1 MTQIIDLGKLRFHWA
16 DSWSSSTEYELNDVV
31 KYGGNAYVYTNAV
44 ATTNNLPTNTT
55 YWKTM
60 VEGINFI
67 GIYSTSVGYKPGD
80 SVTHG
85 PNLYLCENPSTGNT
99 PPNSTYW
106 SKIASGIQYE
116 GAFNSGS
123 TYQKDDIATYG
134 GSVYIALQD
143 TAGSNAPSSSANT
156 AYWAKLVDGTYP
168 DQAGL
173 TNYILKTDGT
183 NVSWTNAPT
192 LDDATITDDLIVGG
206 TTYVGNDADNFDAA
220 AVLTGAKAVFDMSS
234 SPYGQIA
241 IHNSNTTSSTDVI
254 AYSANG
260 VDASGW
266 IDMGITSEDFAQEEF
281 GVTGPNDGYIFMEAP
296 ETFTETVTNKALTGN
311 VATLTIGAND
321 FRVGMPVTVTGVDA
335 TFNGTY
341 TITARTST
349 TFSYAKT
356 ASNVTSTAAS
366 GTAVAGKT
374 GAGNLVLA
382 TGANGTDNKIIFA
395 AGGLTSGNEQMS
407 ITPDVNVHIEID
419 TPSTSSTTGA
429 LTVVG
434 GVGIAGSVNIAGN
447 TTITGNLSFGGGSTS
462 AENLTVTNPLVFVG
476 DGNNADT
483 QDLGLVGEYSATVT
497 VSTATVNNKA
507 LTSNVATL
515 TTAAAHNFLVGDR
528 VTIAGVDAT
537 FNGTYA
543 LTAIPT
549 ATTFSYAKTASNV
562 TSAAVSPTGTADA
575 VTRREYAGVV
585 RDASD
590 GVIKFFQDA
599 ITKPSS
605 TVNFAEAGLTYAD
618 IQVDDITADQIT
630 ATGNLAVGTDKLT
643 VNTSTGAVGM
653 SGALTT
659 TGLITANGGL
669 TTSGALTVSGG
680 ATFTGTTNIQE
691 IRETVVDVTLSSNAG
706 TLDWTAGNIYYIAT
720 SPTGNMTLNVTNVP
734 TDASRVM
741 TINVLTTQGSTGY
754 IPGTF
759 QIGGS
764 SQTIRWSGG
773 SAPTPTSSS
782 GKIDIFSFTM
792 QRTTAGAWIVY
803 GSSSLNY

>member
-16 DSWSSSTEYELNDVV
+16 DSYNGSTEYELNDVV

-44 ATTNNLPTNTT
+44 ATTGNLPTNTT

-60 VEGINFI
+60 VEGINFL
-67 GIYSTSVGYKPGD
+67 GVYSSGTAYKPGD

-85 PNLYLCENPSTGNT
+85 ANLYLCENPSTGNT
-99 PPNSTYW
+99 PPNATYW
-106 SKIASGIQYE
+106 SKLASGIQYE
-116 GAFNSGS
+116 GTYSSS
-123 TYQKDDIATYG
+123 TNYQKDDIVTYG
-134 GSVYIALQD
+134 GSVYIALSD
-143 TAGSNAPSSSANT
+143 FINYVPTNAT
-156 AYWAKLVDGTYP
+156 YWAKLVDGTYP
-168 DQAGL
+168 AQTGL
-173 TNYILKTDGT
+173 TNYILKTDGS

-192 LDDATITDDLIVGG
+192 LDDATIADDLIVGG
-206 TTYVGNDADNFDAA
+206 TTYAGNAADNFDTD
-220 AVLTGAKAVFDMSS
+220 AVLTGARAVFDMDS

-241 IHNSNTTSSTDVI
+241 VHNSNTTSSTDVI

-266 IDMGITSEDFAQEEF
+266 IDMGITGEDFNQATF
-281 GVTGPNDGYIFMEAP
+281 GITGPNDGYIFMQAP
-296 ETFTETVTNKALTGN
+296 ETFTETVTNKALTSN

-382 TGANGTDNKIIFA
+382 TGSNGTENKIIFA
-395 AGGLTSGNEQMS
+395 AGGYDSGNEQMS
-407 ITPDVNVHIEID
+407 ITPDENVHIEID

-462 AENLTVTNPLVFVG
+462 AENLAVTNPMIFAG
-476 DGNNADT
+476 AGNNADT
-483 QDLGLVGEYSATVT
+483 QDLGLIGEYSATVT

-507 LTSNVATL
+507 LASNVATL

-528 VTIAGVDAT
+528 ITVAGVDAT

-543 LTAIPT
+543 LTAVPT
-549 ATTFSYAKTASNV
+549 STTFSYAKTASNV

-575 VTRREYAGVV
+575 VTRRKYAGVA
-585 RDASD
+585 RDATDSK
-590 GVIKFFQDA
+590 IKFFQNA
-599 ITKPSS
+599 TTTPSS
-605 TVNFAEAGLTYAD
+605 TVNFGEAGVTYAD
-618 IQVDDITADQIT
+618 VVMDDLEVDQIT
-630 ATGNLAVGTDKLT
+630 ATGNLAVGTDRLT

-669 TTSGALTVSGG
+669 TTSGALSVSGG
-680 ATFTGTTNIQE
+680 ASFSGTVDVQE
-691 IRETVVDVTLSSNAG
+691 LREQVVDVTLSSNAG
-706 TLDWTAGNIYYIAT
+706 TLDWSQGNIYYIGTA
-720 SPTGNMTLNVTNVP
+720 PTGNMTLNVTNVP
-734 TDASRVM
+734 TDNSKIM
-741 TINVLTTQGSTGY
+741 TINVFVTQGSTGY

-759 QIGGS
+759 QIGGA
-764 SQTIRWSGG
+764 SQTIRWAGG
-773 SAPTPTSSS
+773 SAPTPTSSA
-782 GKIDIFSFTM
+782 GKIDIFSFSM
-792 QRTTAGAWIVY
+792 QRTSAGAWLVY
-803 GSSSLNY
+803 ASSSLNF

>member
-16 DSWSSSTEYELNDVV
+16 DSWNSSTEYELNDVV

-44 ATTNNLPTNTT
+44 ATTSNLPTNTT

-60 VEGINFI
+60 VEGINFL
-67 GIYSTSVGYKPGD
+67 GAYSSGTAYKPGD

-85 PNLYLCENPSTGNT
+85 ANLYLAENATTGNT
-99 PPNSTYW
+99 PPNATYW
-106 SKIASGIQYE
+106 SKLASGIQYE
-116 GAFNSGS
+116 GAYSSS
-123 TYQKDDIATYG
+123 TNYQKDDIVSYG
-134 GSVYIALQD
+134 GSVYIALSD
-143 TAGSNAPSSSANT
+143 FINFVPTNT
-156 AYWAKLVDGTYP
+156 TYWAKLVDGTYP
-168 DQAGL
+168 AQEGL
-173 TNYILKTDGT
+173 ANYILKTDGT

-192 LDDATITDDLIVGG
+192 LDDATIVDDLIVGG
-206 TTYVGNDADNFDAA
+206 TTYAGNDADNFDAA
-220 AVLTGAKAVFDMSS
+220 AVLTGARAVFDMDS

-241 IHNSNTTSSTDVI
+241 VHNSNTTSSADVI

-260 VDASGW
+260 IDASGW

-281 GVTGPNDGYIFMEAP
+281 GITGPNDGYIFMEAP
-296 ETFTETVTNKALTGN
+296 ETFTETVTNKALTSN

-356 ASNVTSTAAS
+356 ASNVSSTAAS

-382 TGANGTDNKIIFA
+382 TGANGTENKIVFA

-476 DGNNADT
+476 DQNNADT

-528 VTIAGVDAT
+528 ITIAGVDAT

-562 TSAAVSPTGTADA
+562 TSAAASGTADA
-575 VTRREYAGVV
+575 VTRREYAGAV
-585 RDASD
+585 RDATD
-590 GVIKFFQDA
+590 GVFKFFQDA
-599 ITKPSS
+599 TTKPSS

-618 IQVDDITADQIT
+618 IRVDDITADQIT
-630 ATGNLAVGTDKLT
+630 GTGNLTIATNKLT
-643 VNTSTGAVGM
+643 VDASTGAVGM

-659 TGLITANGGL
+659 TGLITANGGI
-669 TTSGALTVSGG
+669 TSSGALTSSGG
-680 ATFTGTTNIQE
+680 ATFTGTTDVQE
-691 IRETVVDVTLSSNAG
+691 LRETVVDVTLSSNAG

-720 SPTGNMTLNVTNVP
+720 APTGNITFNATNVP
-734 TDASRVM
+734 TDSSKIM
-741 TINVLTTQGSTGY
+741 TINVFVTQGSTGY
-754 IPGTF
+754 VPGTF
-759 QIGGS
+759 QIGGAA
-764 SQTIRWSGG
+764 QTIRWAGG
-773 SAPTPTSSS
+773 TAPTPTSSA

-792 QRTTAGAWIVY
+792 QRTSGGAWIVY
-803 GSSSLNY
+803 GTASTNF

>member
-1 MTQIIDLGKLRFHWA
+1 MTQIVDLGKLRFYWA
-16 DSWSSSTEYELNDVV
+16 DSWNSATEYELNDVV

-44 ATTNNLPTNTT
+44 ATTGNLPTNTT

-60 VEGINFI
+60 VEGINFL
-67 GIYSTSVGYKPGD
+67 GVYSSGTAYKPGD

-85 PNLYLCENPSTGNT
+85 ANLYLCENPSTGNT
-99 PPNSTYW
+99 PPNATYW
-106 SKIASGIQYE
+106 SKLASGIQYE
-116 GAFNSGS
+116 GAYNSG
-123 TYQKDDIATYG
+123 TNYQKDDIVSYG
-134 GSVYIALQD
+134 GSVYIALSD
-143 TAGSNAPSSSANT
+143 FINYVPTNT
-156 AYWAKLVDGTYP
+156 TYWAKLVDGTYP
-168 DQAGL
+168 AQTGL
-173 TNYILKTDGT
+173 ANYILKTDGT

-192 LDDATITDDLIVGG
+192 LDDATIADDLIVGG
-206 TTYVGNDADNFDAA
+206 TTYGGNDADNFDVSAA
-220 AVLTGAKAVFDMSS
+220 LTGAKAVFDMDS

-241 IHNSNTTSSTDVI
+241 VHNSNTTSSTDVI

-266 IDMGITSEDFAQEEF
+266 IDMGITGEDFNQATF
-281 GVTGPNDGYIFMEAP
+281 GITGPNDGYIFMQAP
-296 ETFTETVTNKALTGN
+296 ETFTETVTNKALTDN

-382 TGANGTDNKIIFA
+382 TGANGTENKIVFA
-395 AGGLTSGNEQMS
+395 AGGYDSGNEQMS
-407 ITPDVNVHIEID
+407 ITPDENVHIEID
-419 TPSTSSTTGA
+419 TPSTSASTGA

-434 GVGIAGSVNIAGN
+434 GVGVQGDMNVAGDVSIV
-447 TTITGNLSFGGGSTS
+447 GNLSFGGGSTS
-462 AENLTVTNPLVFVG
+462 AENLAVTNPMIFAG
-476 DGNNADT
+476 AGNNADT
-483 QDLGLVGEYSATVT
+483 QDLGLIGEYSKTVT

-507 LTSNVATL
+507 LTNNVATL

-528 VTIAGVDAT
+528 ITVAGVDAT

-543 LTAIPT
+543 LTAVT
-549 ATTFSYAKTASNV
+549 STTFSYAKTASNV

-575 VTRREYAGVV
+575 VTRRKYAGVA
-585 RDASD
+585 RDATDSK
-590 GVIKFFQDA
+590 IKFFQNA
-599 ITKPSS
+599 TTTPSS
-605 TVNFAEAGLTYAD
+605 TVNFAEAGVTYAD
-618 IQVDDITADQIT
+618 VVMDDLEVDQIT

-643 VNTSTGAVGM
+643 VNASTGAVGM
-653 SGALTT
+653 AGALTT

-669 TTSGALTVSGG
+669 TTSGTLTSSGG
-680 ATFTGTTNIQE
+680 AVFTGTTDVQE
-691 IRETVVDVTLSSNAG
+691 LRETVVDVTLSSNAG

-720 SPTGNMTLNVTNVP
+720 APTGNMTFNVTNVP
-734 TDASRVM
+734 TDASKVM

-754 IPGTF
+754 IPATF

-764 SQTIRWSGG
+764 SQTIRWVGG
-773 SAPTPTSSS
+773 SAPTPTSSA

-792 QRTTAGAWIVY
+792 QRTTGGAWIVY
-803 GSSSLNY
+803 GTASLNF